1 MTESVSESSAT
12 ILSNST
18 MKKSIKILHVDDDP
32 SFLKVAKQ
40 CLEMQ
45 GEIEVDTVSSVN
57 EASEKLKKTDYDV
70 IVCDYQIP
78 GKDGL
83 EFLKE
88 LRGKGNTIPFII
100 LTGKS
105 REEIAVKALNLGA
118 DGYFSKH
125 GEPATVYGELA
136 HGIRAAMIN
145 KRAEM
150 QLRRNA
156 LILENIADSVIV
168 TDLEGR
174 ITSWNNGASRIFGF
188 SAEEMLGENIAKTS
202 KPKEREQ
209 VASAQLEQVRK
220 GVLFSG
226 EWEGVK
232 KDGEPVWLML
242 TTKLLKN
249 SQGENVGMIGV
260 GKDITEHKKTE
271 EELRESEEK
280 LRNVFAASPDAITV
294 SDLNGNIVECNKTT
308 VALHGY
314 ESKEELI
321 GKNSL
326 ELIAKKDHKRAM
338 EGLKETLEHGS
349 AKSLEYTFLTKDGRE
364 FPAELS
370 ASVVMDASGKP
381 EYFMAI
387 TKDITERKQMEKQL
401 KKSEEKWR
409 SLAENAPNIIVIVD
423 RVGTIQF
430 INRTVVNARPEEIVG
445 KRIYDFI
452 DPEHHNVVKK
462 TIEQVF
468 QTGEGSRYGISGV
481 GPKGSVA
488 WYETHVGPIK
498 HDGQT
503 VTVTLITT
511 DFTER
516 QKMEQELRIK
526 EAAVASSIDAVAFAD
541 LEGKLTYVNSSFLE
555 MWGYANDKEVLGRPA
570 AEFWLAEE
578 KAVEIMKALND
589 GQGWGGELTA
599 KKKDG
604 STFEAQ
610 LSASLVKDETGKPL
624 CMMASFIDISE
635 RRKAGQ
641 SLKESEEK
649 YRSLVELA
657 PDGILAV
664 NVEGIV
670 TSANRSF
677 LTLVGYDSEEGIVG
691 KPFTELM
698 TIRMED
704 IPKFQEMF
712 MSLIKGES
720 LSIVE
725 FLYVRRDGTSRWAE
739 VHPALLIK
747 DGNPVG
753 VQVIMR
759 DVTERKNAEKHLNE
773 MNKKLEA
780 TNEKLHVVGGLTRH
794 DVRNKLSAVTGNAYL
809 LRQKLVGDAKAL
821 EQLKDMEAAVR
832 LVEKIFE
839 FATIYEKLGTEELVN
854 IDVGKTVDGAVSL
867 FSDLKGVKIVNE
879 CDGLTV
885 LADSLLRQ
893 LFYNL
898 VDNSLKYGE
907 KLSRIRV
914 YYEEK
919 NGGHV
924 DVIYVDD
931 GVGIPHAAKP
941 KLFDEGYTTG
951 KGSGYGLYL
960 VKKMMEVYGW
970 TISETGTH
978 GKGAKFI
985 ISIPRTNRDGKENY
999 RLN

>member
-18 MKKSIKILHVDDDP
+18 MKKSMKILHVDDDP

-401 KKSEEKWR
+401 KSEEKWR

-759 DVTERKNAEKHLNE
+759 DATERKNAEKHLNE

-907 KLSRIRV
+907 KLSQIRV